1 MAMYHHVDGCAEYL
15 VTGNRRERMA
25 QYGNAVTPP
34 AMELIVSRLL
44 EVIA

>member
-1 MAMYHHVDGCAEYL
+1 MAMAEHVDGEADYEVL
-15 VTGNRRERMA
+15 GNRRERMA